1 MITQELLL
9 IQNNKVRRLM
19 VASGGPS
26 PSYTITTFFILN
38 GGSDVVEDM
47 RLLMLQNISL
57 ALV

>member
-9 IQNNKVRRLM
+9 IQNNKVRRLI

-26 PSYTITTFFILN
+26 IQLQLFFILD

-47 RLLMLQNISL
+47 RL
-57 ALV
+57 

>member
-9 IQNNKVRRLM
+9 IQNNKVRRLT

-47 RLLMLQNISL
+47 HL
-57 ALV
+57 